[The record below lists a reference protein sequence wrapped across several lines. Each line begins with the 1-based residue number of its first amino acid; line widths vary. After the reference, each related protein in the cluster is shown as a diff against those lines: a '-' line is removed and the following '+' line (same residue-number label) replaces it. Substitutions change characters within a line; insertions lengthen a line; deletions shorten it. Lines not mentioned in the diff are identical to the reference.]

1 MAKQT
6 PEEKRKQELID
17 ELIKDYDGPESFWG
31 ESGIFADLK
40 KRIVERT
47 LDVEMDDHLGY
58 SKHNPT
64 GNNSGNSRNGIM
76 CSSRKSVLRACT
88 ASILPLV

>member
-1 MAKQT
+1 LYDNIDFIEIYNISHSLCT

-58 SKHNPT
+58 SKLMFFMN
-64 GNNSGNSRNGIM
+64 
-76 CSSRKSVLRACT
+76 CKY
-88 ASILPLV
+88 